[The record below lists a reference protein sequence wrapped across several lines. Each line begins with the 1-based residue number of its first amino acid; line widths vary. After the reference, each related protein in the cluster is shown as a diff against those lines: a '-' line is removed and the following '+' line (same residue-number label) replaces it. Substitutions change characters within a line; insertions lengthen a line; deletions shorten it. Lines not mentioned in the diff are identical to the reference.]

1 MAKRLLLMRHSKAAS
16 PEGTPD
22 HERPLADRGTREA
35 RAAGGW
41 VAERGLM
48 PELVLASDSLRTRQT
63 TELVLQALAAGD
75 AEVRYLPELY
85 STGVHQLLNLVAET
99 PSEVG
104 TLLVVGH
111 EPTMSSTVQVLCG
124 SPVSF
129 PTSAVA
135 VLGIDGDWVDTAAG
149 SARLDTLYTR

>member
-1 MAKRLLLMRHSKAAS
+1 MAKSLLLMRHSKAAS

-22 HERPLADRGTREA
+22 HERPLAGRGARDAPAAGRWIADRG
-35 RAAGGW
+35 
-41 VAERGLM
+41 LL
-48 PELVLASDSLRTRQT
+48 PDLVLASDSMRTRQT
-63 TELVLQALAAGD
+63 TELALQAMAAGD

-85 STGVHQLLNLVAET
+85 STGVHQLLHLVAET
-99 PSEVG
+99 SADVG

-135 VLGIDGDWVDTAAG
+135 VLQVDGWADTAAG
-149 SARLDTLYTR
+149 TARLDALYTP

>member
-1 MAKRLLLMRHSKAAS
+1 MAKSLLLMRHSKAAS
-16 PEGTPD
+16 PQGTPD
-22 HERPLADRGTREA
+22 HERPLADRGTRDA
-35 RAAGGW
+35 PGAGRWIAA
-41 VAERGLM
+41 RGLL
-48 PELVLASDSLRTRQT
+48 PDLVLASDSLRTRQT
-63 TELVLQALAAGD
+63 TELVLQAMAAPD

-85 STGVHQLLNLVAET
+85 STGVHQLLHLVAET
-99 PSEVG
+99 SPEVG

-135 VLGIDGDWVDTAAG
+135 VLRIDGGWADTAAA
-149 SARLDTLYTR
+149 SARLDALYTP